1 MVAIAGEL
9 GSRFLAVV
17 SYTFSIFK
25 MVYLSL
31 RYGFIANRNKGF
43 FEILKVI
50 FTQVYFTGVQAFPLI
65 AMMALVSGAVLIAQS
80 SAQLS
85 KVGGGNMLGELLV
98 VVVFR
103 ELAPLMC
110 ALVVTAR
117 SGTAVASE
125 LGNMRVNREI
135 EALESLGI
143 NPLSYIV
150 FPRLIGGVVST
161 LCLAFYF
168 CVITIIGGYFVA
180 QFFSSIPFS
189 FYIDSVANAISF
201 DDVWVFLLKNSFSGA
216 IIFVICCYQGM
227 QVKGSPHEVPQV
239 TTKAV
244 VNSIIYVVG
253 FNSIVTLSV
262 WLKNLKA
269 LGLI

>member
-1 MVAIAGEL
+1 MVLIDDLGTRFIAIV
-9 GSRFLAVV
+9 R
-17 SYTFSIFK
+17 YTASIFS

-31 RYGFIANRNKGF
+31 RLGLIANRKKSF

-50 FTQVYFTGVQAFPLI
+50 FSQVYYTGVQALPLI
-65 AMMALVSGAVLIAQS
+65 AMMALMSGTIIIIQS
-80 SAQLS
+80 NSQLS
-85 KVGGGNMLGELLV
+85 KVGGGNLLGELLV

-103 ELAPLMC
+103 ELSPLIC
-110 ALVVTAR
+110 ALVVIAR

-150 FPRLIGGVVST
+150 FPRLIGGVVSV
-161 LCLAFYF
+161 LCLSFYF
-168 CVITIIGGYFVA
+168 SVIALLGGYLVS
-180 QFFSSIPFS
+180 QFFHSIPFA
-189 FYIDSVANAISF
+189 FYLQNVTSAVTF
-201 DDVWVFLLKNSFSGA
+201 DDVWVFLLKNTFSGS
-216 IIFVICCYQGM
+216 IIFTICCYQGM
-227 QVKGSPHEVPQV
+227 QVKYSSHEVPQV

-244 VNSIIYVVG
+244 VNSIIYVVS
-253 FNSIVTLSV
+253 FNSIVTLSIYI
-262 WLKNLKA
+262 KNLKQ